1 LLRRYPWAGSLS
13 TAHTVFYYQRYGKGV
28 LRGLARRIRGGVIG
42 ARAATV
48 AARFD
53 LVAAADAEQAEAR
66 IWHHLVRE
74 RRQVSRAA
82 YDALAAQLPSLR
94 PKVRRYR
101 IAAGEVPVAVALA
114 RRPAKGRRPS
124 SRVND
129 LR

>member
-1 LLRRYPWAGSLS
+1 M
-13 TAHTVFYYQRYGKGV
+13 
-28 LRGLARRIRGGVIG
+28 IG